1 MNFGRRVEKT
11 FSCVLEVLRLDFSRH
26 KEIFEM
32 LDACVT
38 HPYA

>member
-1 MNFGRRVEKT
+1 MNIGRRVENT
-11 FSCVLEVLRLDFSRH
+11 FSCVLEVLRLDFSKD
-26 KEIFEM
+26 KEIFDM